1 MFPCAGLP
9 QSGIVEALSDF
20 YILLSGSLATMADD
34 SALLRCLWAVRF
46 TGMLSNALLIPILP
60 TLLETPLGVRRYG
73 LLQSVCNGGALL
85 MAAWF
90 GRLFDR
96 RGRTVAL
103 FACAL
108 TLLVGIGSIG
118 VGHALGGVGW
128 ALAIACGG
136 RVLQA
141 VGHRSMGGVVQAAT
155 RGGAHNAALVRSA
168 VGIGFA
174 SGNAL
179 GGWLASFGMVVP
191 LATALLSAAGTC
203 GVVVTTTLVAGS
215 TGAAAKAPADEPV
228 EQKSAPPP
236 KLRLREMV
244 TARVGALLLVQHLG
258 GVAFHLYTST
268 WGVCVRERLGYTPA
282 QFGFMLGF
290 IGWSFALINLLVVP
304 RLVKLSSSDTQMLRV
319 GLLLSAAARF
329 LQGAANSTAQLM
341 AANVLLALG
350 RASASTL
357 TSHLIAT
364 AAPPAQRG
372 SLLGVSES
380 VLDAAGVY
388 APLLSS
394 WLVEAYGTS
403 APAFAAGVV
412 SLGALGCACFA
423 LSDDAAAANAV
434 PTVGAVPATAA
445 AVDGDVRKKTD

>member
-1 MFPCAGLP
+1 MP
-9 QSGIVEALSDF
+9 
-20 YILLSGSLATMADD
+20 DD
-34 SALLRCLWAVRF
+34 SALLRRLWAVRY

-60 TLLETPLGVRRYG
+60 TLLETPLGVRHYG
-73 LLQSVCNGGALL
+73 LLQSVCNGGALVA
-85 MAAWF
+85 AAWF

-103 FACAL
+103 LACAL

-118 VGHALGGVGW
+118 VGHALGGAGW
-128 ALAIACGG
+128 ALSLACCG
-136 RVLQA
+136 RILQA
-141 VGHRSMGGVVQAAT
+141 IGHRSMGGVVQAAT
-155 RGGAHNAALVRSA
+155 RGGAHNSALVRSA

-191 LATALLSAAGTC
+191 LASALLSAAGTC
-203 GVVVTTTLVAGS
+203 GVVVTTTLVAS
-215 TGAAAKAPADEPV
+215 PVCAATAPPDEPA
-228 EQKSAPPP
+228 QPKPSPPP
-236 KLRLREMV
+236 PPSPQQQPPPQLRLREMV
-244 TARVGALLLVQHLG
+244 TGRVAALLLVQHLG
-258 GVAFHLYTST
+258 GLAFHLYTST
-268 WGVCVRERLGYTPA
+268 WGVCVRERLGYTAA

-290 IGWSFALINLLVVP
+290 VGWSFALINLLVVP
-304 RLVKLSSSDTQMLRV
+304 RLVRLSSSDVRMLRV
-319 GLLLSAAARF
+319 GLLLSATARF
-329 LQGAANSTAQLM
+329 LQGAASSTAQLM

-394 WLVEAYGTS
+394 WLVEAYGTA
-403 APAFAAGVV
+403 APAVAAGVV
-412 SLGALGCACFA
+412 SLGALGCACVA
-423 LSDDAAAANAV
+423 LGDDDAAVPPAV
-434 PTVGAVPATAA
+434 PAVGAVPATAA
-445 AVDGDVRKKTD
+445 AVDGGAHKKTD